1 MEIDAIEMEE
11 PRQLSERQLASLV
24 GLWRLSH
31 YRQAP
36 WSSWSILYSPRRPN
50 RRTRSEMISFDTT
63 TYEALRKQ
71 QEDLLKK
78 KQLHQ
83 HQIWQHVQD
92 RLAEHNKVLEQEKAE
107 KQQTE
112 LQEKSKK
119 GKGAPADKDD
129 TPSPIVSTAS
139 SSTVTSAGGSP
150 EVTSP
155 TKRSIRWGLQ
165 NNMTRRFDK
174 TVPITL
180 VPVPAVDKRPTKSAL
195 KVRTPPAINKP
206 RGKRVTSI
214 TITKKSSTDTNSQTA
229 PGTTSIRKHA
239 VDFF

>member
-1 MEIDAIEMEE
+1 MEIDPIEMEE
-11 PRQLSERQLASLV
+11 PRQLSERQLSSLV

-36 WSSWSILYSPRRPN
+36 WSSWSILYSQRRPN
-50 RRTRSEMISFDTT
+50 RRSRSEMISFDTT

-83 HQIWQHVQD
+83 HQIWKHVQD

-107 KQQTE
+107 KQQAE
-112 LQEKSKK
+112 LQGKKSKK
-119 GKGAPADKDD
+119 GKGAAASKDD
-129 TPSPIVSTAS
+129 VPSPVVSTAS
-139 SSTVTSAGGSP
+139 SSTVTSASGSP
-150 EVTSP
+150 EITSP

-195 KVRTPPAINKP
+195 KVKTNPAIQKYQD
-206 RGKRVTSI
+206 RKAAIMASI
-214 TITKKSSTDTNSQTA
+214 LRMDTKSQPA
-229 PGTTSIRKHA
+229 SGTTSIRKHA